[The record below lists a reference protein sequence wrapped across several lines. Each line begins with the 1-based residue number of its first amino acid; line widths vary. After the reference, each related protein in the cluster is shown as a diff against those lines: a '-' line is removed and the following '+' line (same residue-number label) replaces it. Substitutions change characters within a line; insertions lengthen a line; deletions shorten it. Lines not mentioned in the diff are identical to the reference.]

1 MYKHKPLEQPD
12 HVRLILLLPGTFDE
26 PLSCRLLHCQR
37 TQHIPYTALSYVWG
51 DSGFSDTL
59 LVRGE
64 TADEDA
70 VMPYIITCSLYKAL
84 QSLRPSREPLF
95 VWADQI
101 GINQLDSTEKKL
113 PSCAHEQHLPQRFQC
128 DYLAG

>member
-37 TQHIPYTALSYVWG
+37 TPTIPYTALSYVWG

-64 TADEDA
+64 TAHEDA
-70 VMPYIITCSLYKAL
+70 IMPYMITRSLHKAL
-84 QSLRPSREPLF
+84 QSLRPLYEPLF
-95 VWADQI
+95 VWTDQI
-101 GINQLDSTEKKL
+101 CINQLDNAEK
-113 PSCAHEQHLPQRFQC
+113 S
-128 DYLAG
+128 Y